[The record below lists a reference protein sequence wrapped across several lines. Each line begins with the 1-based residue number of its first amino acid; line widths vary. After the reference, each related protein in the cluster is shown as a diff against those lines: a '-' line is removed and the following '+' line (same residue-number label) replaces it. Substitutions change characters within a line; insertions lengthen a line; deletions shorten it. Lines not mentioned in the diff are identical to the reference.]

1 MIILFGTHLE
11 QNNMGLFNRKEG
23 GLMDVIRCDE
33 ENYLVWK
40 WRPAGQE
47 LNTTKKEN
55 AIRYG
60 STLHVKDGEMCV
72 FVYKQKDGTLQD
84 YIMGPYEDTIKTA
97 NFPVLTS
104 IVGAAFGGSSP
115 FPAEIYYFNLQ
126 GNNQIKFAVP
136 YFDVADPRF
145 LDFTI
150 PVAVRGQ
157 ITFNLTDVK
166 SFIKLNRLV
175 DFSLDQ
181 FRNQIKGM
189 VQKFTKSFVSN
200 APMQNG
206 ISVLQLERKIVEIS
220 ELLQTK
226 LAPQLADDF
235 GVNLKRLDIDAIEID
250 KESPDY
256 AEFVHVTKEQQKI
269 QAEQIGRRAN
279 IDTDIYEKQGHLAA
293 ESQYIQAHAI
303 NKQAEV
309 LKTAA
314 ESMGTMGGM
323 DMGGGSGMNPAGM
336 MMGMAM
342 GGAMGG
348 QMMNMMNG
356 MNQQM
361 QAPQPQQPTQQ
372 MTPPPMPGAVSYMTS
387 VNGQQYGPYNMQQ
400 LQQMAQAG
408 QLTQQTYVWKQG
420 MANWEMAG
428 NVQELATLFG
438 AVPPPPPGMPP
449 TPPSM

>member
-1 MIILFGTHLE
+1 
-11 QNNMGLFNRKEG
+11 MGIFNRKTG

-40 WRPAGQE
+40 WRPAGQD

-72 FVYKQKDGTLQD
+72 FIYKQKEGSLQD
-84 YIMGPYEDTIKTA
+84 YIMGPYEGTIKTA

-115 FPAEIYYFNLQ
+115 FPAEIYFFNLQ
-126 GNNQIKFAVP
+126 GNNQVKFAVP

-145 LDFTI
+145 LDFTV

-157 ITFNLTDVK
+157 MTFNLTDVK

-206 ISVLQLERKIVEIS
+206 ISVLQLERKMEEIS
-220 ELLQTK
+220 ELLQAK

-256 AEFVHVTKEQQKI
+256 AEFVLITKEQQKI

-279 IDTDIYEKQGHLAA
+279 IDTDIYAEQGPLAA

-303 NKQAEV
+303 NKQTEV
-309 LKTAA
+309 LKSAA
-314 ESMGTMGGM
+314 VSMGTMGGM
-323 DMGGGSGMNPAGM
+323 DMGGDSGMNPAGM

-348 QMMNMMNG
+348 QMANMMNG

-361 QAPQPQQPTQQ
+361 QQIQQPMGQQ
-372 MTPPPMPGAVSYMTS
+372 MAPPPMPGAISYMIA

-400 LQQMAQAG
+400 MQQMVQNG
-408 QLTQQTYVWKQG
+408 QMNPQTYVWKQG
-420 MANWEMAG
+420 MTNWDMAG
-428 NVQELATLFG
+428 NVPELASLFG
-438 AVPPPPPGMPP
+438 TVPPPMPGGMPP

>member
-1 MIILFGTHLE
+1 
-11 QNNMGLFNRKEG
+11 
-23 GLMDVIRCDE
+23 MDVIRCDE

-40 WRPAGQE
+40 WRPAGQA
-47 LNTTKKEN
+47 LNSTSKEN
-55 AIRYG
+55 SIRYG

-72 FVYKQKDGTLQD
+72 FVYKQKDGALQD

-104 IVGAAFGGSSP
+104 IVGAAFGGTSP
-115 FPAEIYYFNLQ
+115 FPAEVYFFNLQ

-145 LDFTI
+145 LDFTVPI
-150 PVAVRGQ
+150 AVRGQ
-157 ITFNLTDVK
+157 MTFNLTDVK
-166 SFIKLNRLV
+166 NFINLNRLT
-175 DFSLDQ
+175 DFNLDQ

-189 VQKFTKSFVSN
+189 VQKFVKSFVSN

-206 ISVLQLERKIVEIS
+206 ISVLQLERQIVEIS
-220 ELLQTK
+220 DLIQDR

-235 GVNLKRLDIDAIEID
+235 GVNLKRIDIEAIEID
-250 KESPDY
+250 KDSPDY
-256 AEFVHVTKEQQKI
+256 REFLHVTKEQQKI

-279 IDTDIYEKQGHLAA
+279 IDTDIYAEQGHLAA

-314 ESMGTMGGM
+314 ESMGQMGGM
-323 DMGGGSGMNPAGM
+323 DMGGMGMNPAGM

-348 QMMNMMNG
+348 QMANMMNG

-361 QAPQPQQPTQQ
+361 QQPQQPMGQQ
-372 MTPPPMPGAVSYMTS
+372 VAPPPMPGAVSYMVA

-400 LQQMAQAG
+400 MQQMVQGG
-408 QLTQQTYVWKQG
+408 QLTRETYVWKQG
-420 MANWEMAG
+420 MANWDMAG
-428 NVQELATLFG
+428 NVQELASLFG
-438 AVPPPPPGMPP
+438 AVPPPMPGMPP
-449 TPPSM
+449 MPPSM